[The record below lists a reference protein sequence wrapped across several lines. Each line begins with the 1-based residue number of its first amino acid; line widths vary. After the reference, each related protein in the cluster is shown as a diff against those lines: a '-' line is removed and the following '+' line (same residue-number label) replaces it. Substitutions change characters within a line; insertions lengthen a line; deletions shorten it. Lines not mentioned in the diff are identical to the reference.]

1 MVTRARTWDLR
12 YAVSLDAVGRLGSF
26 SAAAEELGYTQSAVS
41 QHIARLER
49 IVGHPLVIRPGG
61 PKRVSLTPAGEILL
75 AHARAIS
82 DRIDSA
88 YADLEALQRGA
99 AGVLRVGCYQSVG
112 ARILPGVLREFAAAW
127 PRVRVELTEA
137 EDDAVLLS
145 GVEQGVLDLTFVAYP
160 ISAGPFRGEEI
171 LEDPYVV
178 VVGEHDPLASG
189 TDDLPLDALDG
200 RPLVTYAQMR
210 EVHSIENRLARPQLR
225 EQIVFRSNDNGMLLG
240 LAAEGVGAAVIS
252 WLSVDPHR
260 PGIRVRRLAGVSPRV
275 VGIAWHRDRYRIP
288 AHRAFI
294 DLARTHALREARLL
308 SGMSAARGQE

>member
-1 MVTRARTWDLR
+1 M
-12 YAVSLDAVGRLGSF
+12 SLDAVGRLGSF

-112 ARILPGVLREFAAAW
+112 ARILRRGAPRVRRRR

-145 GVEQGVLDLTFVAYP
+145 EWSRGSSTHLRRLSDRGRAIP
-160 ISAGPFRGEEI
+160 RRGNPRGPLRRRR
-171 LEDPYVV
+171 
-178 VVGEHDPLASG
+178 GEHDPLASG
-189 TDDLPLDALDG
+189 TDDLPRRVGRATARDIRADAG
-200 RPLVTYAQMR
+200 GPL
-210 EVHSIENRLARPQLR
+210 IENRLARPQLR

-240 LAAEGVGAAVIS
+240 LAAEGVG
-252 WLSVDPHR
+252 
-260 PGIRVRRLAGVSPRV
+260 RR
-275 VGIAWHRDRYRIP
+275 
-288 AHRAFI
+288 
-294 DLARTHALREARLL
+294 
-308 SGMSAARGQE
+308 